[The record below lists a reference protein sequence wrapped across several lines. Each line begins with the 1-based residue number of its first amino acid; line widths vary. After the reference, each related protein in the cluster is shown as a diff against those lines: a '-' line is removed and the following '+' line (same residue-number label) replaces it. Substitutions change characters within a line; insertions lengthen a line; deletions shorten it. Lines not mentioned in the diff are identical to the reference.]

1 MVCAGKVDLST
12 AQSEIA
18 TDWIAAYKKYFRTD
32 TPRSPRSNVNLLLTR
47 LPSS

>member
-12 AQSEIA
+12 AQNDIA

-32 TPRSPRSNVNLLLTR
+32 APLTERSSLIRPLKRHL
-47 LPSS
+47 SS